1 MKKNAGIR
9 AFLKKAESGFT
20 ITIQSIFYVYL
31 MFFFFALVYDFGN
44 VGYVQTI
51 ASNAVR
57 VAAQDAAKEIDV
69 QTFLDTQEVRLS
81 TDALNRAQDVVNG
94 MTGGKVTI
102 TSIAV
107 NSLKYRDVIVVRGT
121 ATAQMPIIGSVF
133 GINDVQIPLEAY
145 AEPAF
150 GISFEGQ

>member
-1 MKKNAGIR
+1 MNAGKR
-9 AFLKKAESGFT
+9 SFLKKAESGFSV
-20 ITIQSIFYVYL
+20 TIQAIYYVYL
-31 MFFFFALVYDFGN
+31 LFFFFALVYDFGN

-51 ASNAVR
+51 ATNAAR

-81 TDALNRAQDVVNG
+81 ADALDRAQGVVDG
-94 MTGGKVTI
+94 MTAGQVTI
-102 TSIAV
+102 NSIAV
-107 NSLKYRDVIVVRGT
+107 NNLKFRDVIVVRGT
-121 ATAQMPIIGSVF
+121 ATAQMPIIGSIF
-133 GINDVQIPLEAY
+133 GINNVQIPVEGF